1 MVEEQEGD
9 TTFSPTNSL
18 KDHLNAEKTTTKQLL
33 IPSRGHQT
41 PRKAAHC
48 LQKEVG
54 QNIKDRKRDKGVRDG
69 DPSWEGSLNRGSFQT
84 PGNPL
89 TGGSGESF

>member
-1 MVEEQEGD
+1 M
-9 TTFSPTNSL
+9 
-18 KDHLNAEKTTTKQLL
+18 
-33 IPSRGHQT
+33 

-54 QNIKDRKRDKGVRDG
+54 QIIKDKKRDKRTRDG
-69 DPSWEGSLNRGSFQT
+69 DPSWEGSHNTGSFQT

-89 TGGSGESF
+89 TGGSGGSFRILEDNLTGSKNK